1 VDDLHGANAL
11 LTGAAGGLGGHIAR
25 ALATRGVRIAA
36 SGRRIEP
43 LERLCRDLRRNGMVA
58 EPVIADLSDRE
69 QTAGLVARA
78 EAIVGPLD
86 LLISNAGL
94 EPPGAYTAFSDA
106 ELLEVAEVNLLA
118 PMLLARH
125 ALPGM
130 LARGRGHVVMI
141 SSLAGRGGNAFNVP
155 YATTKAGLVG
165 CTRSLRAELAGTPVS
180 ASVICPGLIA
190 NDGMYADIQREFGV
204 NAPVALR
211 AVDPD
216 RVAEA
221 VVQAITGDRPDML
234 MTGWP
239 MRPLLAIQELA
250 PRLAERLIVATGAPR
265 FFRTVAELAGRGLV
279 IGKAECADDNAQRY
293 TRNEPAA

>member
-1 VDDLHGANAL
+1 MEDLHGANAL

-43 LERLCRDLRRNGMVA
+43 LERLCGDLRRGGTVA

-69 QTAGLVARA
+69 QTAGLAERA
-78 EAIVGPLD
+78 EAVVGPLD
-86 LLISNAGL
+86 LLINNAGL
-94 EPPGAYTAFSDA
+94 EPPGAYTAFTDA
-106 ELLEVAEVNLLA
+106 ELLEIAEVNLLA
-118 PMLLARH
+118 PMLLTRH
-125 ALPGM
+125 VLPGM

-141 SSLAGRGGNAFNVP
+141 SSLAGRAGNAFNIP

-165 CTRSLRAELAGTPVS
+165 CARSLRAELEGTPVS
-180 ASVICPGLIA
+180 ASVICPGFIA

-216 RVAEA
+216 RVADA
-221 VVQAITGDRPDML
+221 VVKALTGDLPDML
-234 MTGWP
+234 TTGWP

-250 PRLAERLIVATGAPR
+250 PRVAERLIVATGAPT
-265 FFRTVAELAGRGLV
+265 FFRTVAELAGRGPV
-279 IGKAECADDNAQRY
+279 IGTAESTDRNAGPLAR
-293 TRNEPAA
+293 TERPA

>member
-1 VDDLHGANAL
+1 VDDLRDASAL

-43 LERLCRDLRRNGMVA
+43 LERLCRDLRRDGAVA

-69 QTAGLVARA
+69 QTAGLVQRA
-78 EAIVGPLD
+78 EALIGPLD
-86 LLISNAGL
+86 LLINNAAL
-94 EPPGAYTAFSDA
+94 EPPGAYTAFTQS

-118 PMLLARH
+118 PMVLTRA

-141 SSLAGRGGNAFNVP
+141 ASLAGRGGNAFNVP
-155 YATTKAGLVG
+155 YATTKAGLLG
-165 CTRSLRAELAGTPVS
+165 CARSLRAELEGTPVS
-180 ASVICPGLIA
+180 ASVICPGFIA
-190 NDGMYADIQREFGV
+190 KDGMYADIQRDFGV

-211 AVDPD
+211 AVDPN

-221 VVQAITGDRPDML
+221 VVQAITGDRPDVL
-234 MTGWP
+234 ITGWP
-239 MRPLLAIQELA
+239 MRPLLVIQEFA
-250 PRLAERLIVATGAPR
+250 PRLAERLVAATGAPR
-265 FFRTVAELAGRGLV
+265 FFRTVSELVGRGPA
-279 IGKAECADDNAQRY
+279 IGTTGSADRHTEARAGHGP
-293 TRNEPAA
+293 PA